1 MINMYKFQTII
12 AKIIARVRS
21 VFLSTY
27 YFYNPFKSCYFGQN
41 VRIDGNVIISKHV
54 SIDDNVEVRN
64 RTSYI
69 SFVGSFT
76 SINRNCVLR
85 GYYKIGENCAI
96 APNCTI
102 VGFNH
107 GFSDNKT
114 LIKRQKT
121 IVKGIVIG
129 HNCWIGANSVILDGV
144 TIGDGSVIGA
154 GSVVTKNIP
163 ANSVAV
169 GNPCKVIKT
178 RV

>member
-1 MINMYKFQTII
+1 MYTLQTVI

-21 VFLSTY
+21 FFMNIY
-27 YFYNPFKSCYFGQN
+27 YFYNPFKGCYFGKN
-41 VRIDGNVIISKHV
+41 VRIDGNVVISKHV

-64 RTSYI
+64 RTSFV
-69 SFVGSFT
+69 SSVGSFT

-107 GFSDNKT
+107 GFSNNKT

-121 IVKGIVIG
+121 IVKGIIIG
-129 HNCWIGANSVILDGV
+129 NDCWIGANSVILDGV
-144 TIGDGSVIGA
+144 TIGDGCVIGA
-154 GSVVTKNIP
+154 GSIVTKSIP
-163 ANSVAV
+163 AYSVAV
-169 GNPCKVIKT
+169 GNPCKVI
-178 RV
+178 RDRL